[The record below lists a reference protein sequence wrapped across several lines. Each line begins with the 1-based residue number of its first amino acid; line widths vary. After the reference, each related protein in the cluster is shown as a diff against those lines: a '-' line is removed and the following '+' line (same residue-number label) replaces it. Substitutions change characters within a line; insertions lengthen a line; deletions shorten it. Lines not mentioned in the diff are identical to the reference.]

1 MQLLLLA
8 LMLMLNGKNAN
19 INEIEPLIA
28 NFSGGDMAKT
38 LKQAE
43 ELSGIMSAI
52 GSLSR
57 KESPKSVNLSE
68 KAADS
73 EKIGGGYPLAPVAL
87 VADERITYALS
98 RYISSQI

>member
-8 LMLMLNGKNAN
+8 LMLMMNGKNAN
-19 INEIEPLIA
+19 INEIGPLIA
-28 NFSGGDMAKT
+28 NFGGGDMTKT

-43 ELSGIMSAI
+43 ELSGIMSLV

-57 KESPKSVNLSE
+57 KESPKAVNLNEKAVKSE
-68 KAADS
+68 KA
-73 EKIGGGYPLAPVAL
+73 EGGYPLAPVADL
-87 VADERITYALS
+87 ADERITYALS

>member
-19 INEIEPLIA
+19 FNEIEPLIA
-28 NFSGGDMAKT
+28 NFGGGDMANT

-52 GSLSR
+52 GSMSR
-57 KESPKSVNLSE
+57 KESTKTVNLSKKAVDTE
-68 KAADS
+68 KN
-73 EKIGGGYPLAPVAL
+73 GGGYPLAPVAL
-87 VADERITYALS
+87 IADERITYALS